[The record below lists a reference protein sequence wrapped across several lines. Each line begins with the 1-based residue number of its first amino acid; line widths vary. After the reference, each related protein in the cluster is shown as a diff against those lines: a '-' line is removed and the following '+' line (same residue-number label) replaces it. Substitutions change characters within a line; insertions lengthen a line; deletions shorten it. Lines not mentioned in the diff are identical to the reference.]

1 MPQPATDTGRSD
13 RIELRTTPQEKA
25 LLARAAALEHLDLT
39 SFVLRAAV
47 PTAREVVARIEQV
60 TLSERDTLRVLHL
73 LEHPPRPSAKLA
85 AAAKAWAANR
95 KKVVGA

>member
-1 MPQPATDTGRSD
+1 MPLTDTHTGRRD

-25 LLARAAALEHLDLT
+25 LLTRAAALEHLDLT

-47 PTAREVVARIEQV
+47 PTAREVVARMEHV
-60 TLSERDTLRVLHL
+60 TLSERDSLRVLQL
-73 LEHPPRPSAKLA
+73 LENPPRPSVKLA

-95 KKVVGA
+95 KKVGHA

>member
-1 MPQPATDTGRSD
+1 MPQTDTATSRSD

-25 LLARAAALEHLDLT
+25 LLTRAAALEHLDLT

-47 PTAREVVARIEQV
+47 PTAQEIVARMEHVI
-60 TLSERDTLRVLHL
+60 LSERDSLRVLQL
-73 LEHPPRPSAKLA
+73 LENPPRPSAKLA

-95 KKVVGA
+95 KKVRHA